1 MARTSRAKNGDP
13 EVGAEERGDAA
24 KALSAIGIEVYDQN
38 GAYQDFSVTLD
49 QLSAKWDQLTD
60 SQREKKRP
68 KSYRYGR
75 FLFASYIGNNI
86 VILGEPYYPAGV
98 HRTI

>member
-1 MARTSRAKNGDP
+1 MGGSQIGNALKTIMARTSRAKNGDP

-60 SQREKKRP
+60 SQREKNALSHIDMGAFCLRP
-68 KSYRYGR
+68 
-75 FLFASYIGNNI
+75 
-86 VILGEPYYPAGV
+86 ILV
-98 HRTI
+98 TI